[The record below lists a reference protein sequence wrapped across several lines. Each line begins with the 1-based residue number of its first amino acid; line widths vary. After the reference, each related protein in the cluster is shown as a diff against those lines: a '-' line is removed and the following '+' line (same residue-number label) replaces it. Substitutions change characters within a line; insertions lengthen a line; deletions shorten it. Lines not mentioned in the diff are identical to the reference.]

1 MNTLN
6 RCTICHPHPAGKGSA
21 VRFELYPARGAVA
34 GHIMVEI
41 APQKS
46 AASAAGEVP
55 VFATFDWSRA
65 LRVKL
70 CASDLAQ
77 VVMVFR
83 GMQESIADGKGLFHR
98 TQTANTVFKFAHMIE
113 PRPGYLL
120 EVSSKPHD
128 GELATVHFIFR
139 PEEAVWLSLAIEA
152 SMGVIVFG
160 VPTAD
165 GDETGEEV
173 TK

>member
-21 VRFELYPARGAVA
+21 LRLELHPAHDRVA
-34 GHIMVEI
+34 GYILAEI

-55 VFATFDWSRA
+55 VFATFDWSRK
-65 LRVKL
+65 LSMKL
-70 CASDLAQ
+70 CVGDLAQ
-77 VVMVFR
+77 MVMVFR
-83 GMQESIADGKGLFHR
+83 GMQESIADGKGLFQR
-98 TQTANTVFKFAHMIE
+98 TTTANRIVRFSHMIE

-120 EVSSKPHD
+120 EVSNQPHG
-128 GELATVHFIFR
+128 GELEKVHIVIR

-152 SMGVIVFG
+152 SMGALVFG
-160 VPTAD
+160 VPTAQA
-165 GDETGEEV
+165 DETGEEV